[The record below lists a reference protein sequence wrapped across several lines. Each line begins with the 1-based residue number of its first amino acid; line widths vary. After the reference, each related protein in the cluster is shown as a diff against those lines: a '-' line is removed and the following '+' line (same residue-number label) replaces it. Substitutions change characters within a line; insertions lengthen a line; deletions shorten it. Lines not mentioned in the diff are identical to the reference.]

1 MFDLGWTEL
10 LLIGIVA
17 LIVVGPKDLPV
28 MFRTLG
34 KFTGRLRAMARDF
47 TRAMEDAADEA
58 GVKDIAKDLRAAT
71 NPKATG
77 MDALKKAT
85 SMDDMDFDPFGED
98 DEVADEASAKPAKP
112 ARGPVTEKMTEERAE
127 AARKIQNSAAA
138 RASAR
143 LEAEAAARAEA
154 KASDTVAADTS
165 APTQTD
171 KA

>member
-1 MFDLGWTEL
+1 MLDLGWTEL

-34 KFTGRLRAMARDF
+34 KFTARLRAMARDF

-58 GVKDIAKDLRAAT
+58 GVKDVAKDLKTVTNTVT
-71 NPKATG
+71 NPKKMG
-77 MDALKKAT
+77 MDALKDAA
-85 SMDDMDFDPFGED
+85 DLDFDPFGED
-98 DEVADEASAKPAKP
+98 DEVADEASATPAKP
-112 ARGPVTEKMTEERAE
+112 ARGPETQKLSEEREE
-127 AARKIQNSAAA
+127 AARKIRESTAAKA
-138 RASAR
+138 TAR

-154 KASDTVAADTS
+154 EAASAEAPEADT
-165 APTQTD
+165 P

>member
-1 MFDLGWTEL
+1 MLDLGWTEL

-34 KFTGRLRAMARDF
+34 KFTARLRAMARDF

-58 GVKDIAKDLRAAT
+58 GVKDIAKDLK
-71 NPKATG
+71 KATDPKSMG
-77 MDALKKAT
+77 MDALKDAA
-85 SMDDMDFDPFGED
+85 DLDFDPFGED
-98 DEVADEASAKPAKP
+98 DEVADEAATKP
-112 ARGPVTEKMTEERAE
+112 ARGPETQKLTEERAE
-127 AARKIQNSAAA
+127 AARKIRESAAA
-138 RASAR
+138 KATAR

-154 KASDTVAADTS
+154 EAAQAAAKAPEADT
-165 APTQTD
+165 P